1 MTGPH
6 LLTGLLSAAK
16 AVIQE
21 DQNGGEDREEGSK
34 AHHDSIACALAQ
46 GRLAIEETGGP
57 AEVDCF
63 SDMWR

>member
-6 LLTGLLSAAK
+6 LLTGLLGATK

-21 DQNGGEDREEGSK
+21 DQNGGEDGEEGSK
-34 AHHDSIACALAQ
+34 AHHDSIAGALAQ

-57 AEVDCF
+57 AQVDCF
-63 SDMWR
+63 SDVWR